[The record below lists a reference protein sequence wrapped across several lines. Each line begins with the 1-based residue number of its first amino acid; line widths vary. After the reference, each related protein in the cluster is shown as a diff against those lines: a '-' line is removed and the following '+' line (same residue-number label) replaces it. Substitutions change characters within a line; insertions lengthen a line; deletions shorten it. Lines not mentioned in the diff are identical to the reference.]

1 MSAELTCGQI
11 NGLLAFYIDD
21 KLTENLKEL
30 VKKHLN
36 ICPACREKF
45 EALKSMILSLRDAYA
60 TISAVGAEKKQ
71 QVYETKQYQEFQTNL
86 SAYVD
91 NELSDVDNLK
101 IKRYAISNPLARN
114 DLDNM
119 YRLEKI
125 LANSFSKT
133 KRSFRRD
140 YSKDVIRDLNLNEE
154 IYSNDAFF
162 KVASVFILIF
172 VASVAFAIALFSL

>member
-30 VKKHLN
+30 VSKHLN
-36 ICPACREKF
+36 ICPACKEKF

-60 TISAVGAEKKQ
+60 TISAVGAERKQ
-71 QVYETKQYQEFQTNL
+71 HMFESKQYQEFQNNL

-91 NELSDVDNLK
+91 NELSDMDNLK
-101 IKRYAISNPLARN
+101 LKRYAISNPLARQ
-114 DLDNM
+114 DLDEM
-119 YRLEKI
+119 YHLERI

-133 KRSFRRD
+133 KRSFRQD
-140 YSKDVIRDLNLNEE
+140 YAKEILKDLDLNEQ
-154 IYSNDAFF
+154 IYSNGAFF
-162 KVASVFILIF
+162 KIAGIFMLIF
-172 VASVAFAIALFSL
+172 VASIAFMIAMFFS